1 MKNVI
6 GELVK
11 ERKNWHNSPRVRGVS
26 NVTIDQRTK
35 DTPYDI
41 CIMGVKPQIK
51 TTYWKLNGL
60 GPNVSTDT
68 LGPKEIDSVFKNF
81 EDNSSWEDHV
91 VWIKPSFTCICT
103 DQIKYEKKN
112 QVKFVKLLLPD
123 NTEAW
128 VHIND
133 VEIV

>member
-11 ERKNWHNSPRVRGVS
+11 ERKNWHNSPRVRGVC
-26 NVTIDQRTK
+26 NVRIDQRTK
-35 DTPYDI
+35 DTPYDL
-41 CIMGVKPQIK
+41 CIMGVKPGSASR
-51 TTYWKLNGL
+51 TNEYWTLDGVYHSGKL
-60 GPNVSTDT
+60 GPN
-68 LGPKEIDSVFKNF
+68 EIDSVFKNF
-81 EDNSSWEDHV
+81 EDNTSWEDHV
-91 VWIKPSFTCICT
+91 VWIKPSFACICT

>member
-11 ERKNWHNSPRVRGVS
+11 ETKNWQRSPRVRGVC

-41 CIMGVKPQIK
+41 CIMGVKPQIT
-51 TTYWKLNGL
+51 TTYWNLTGT

-68 LGPKEIDSVFKNF
+68 FGPKEIDTVFKNF
-81 EDNSSWEDHV
+81 EDNTSWEDHV

-112 QVKFVKLLLPD
+112 QVKFLKLLLPD

-128 VHIND
+128 VHAND